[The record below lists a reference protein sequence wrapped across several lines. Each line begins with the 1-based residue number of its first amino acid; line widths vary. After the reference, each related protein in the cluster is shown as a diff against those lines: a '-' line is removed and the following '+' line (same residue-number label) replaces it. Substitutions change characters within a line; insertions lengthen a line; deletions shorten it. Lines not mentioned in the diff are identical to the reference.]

1 MSINRLE
8 APIISKNALI
18 QIIMVLL
25 PKKLGRESNLY
36 DLGYEEAKRDIAVII
51 SKHMGMNLASNP
63 AEEILKG
70 LRSGD

>member
-36 DLGYEEAKRDIAVII
+36 DLGYEEAKRDTAVII